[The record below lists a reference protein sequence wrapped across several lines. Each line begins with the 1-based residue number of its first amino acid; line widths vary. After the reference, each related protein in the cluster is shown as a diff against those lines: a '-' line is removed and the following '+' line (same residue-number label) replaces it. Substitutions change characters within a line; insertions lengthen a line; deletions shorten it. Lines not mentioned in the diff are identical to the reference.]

1 MNKYKIAVTIDGN
14 IIEHLDSLVKKHIF
28 ANRSQAIQEA
38 VREKLERLDRS
49 RLARECAKLNPA
61 LEKEIAEEG
70 ISGELNE
77 WPAY

>member
-1 MNKYKIAVTIDGN
+1 MNKYKIAVTVDGN
-14 IIEHLDSLVKKHIF
+14 IIEHPDNLVREHVF

-49 RLARECAKLNPA
+49 RLSRECAKLNPA
-61 LEKEIAEEG
+61 FEKAVAEEN
-70 ISGELNE
+70 ISRELSE

>member
-1 MNKYKIAVTIDGN
+1 MNKYKIAVTIDGD
-14 IIEHLDSLVKKHIF
+14 IIEHLDKLVKKHIF

-49 RLARECAKLNPA
+49 RLSRECAKLNPEF
-61 LEKEIAEEG
+61 EKAIAEEG
-70 ISGELNE
+70 ISGELSE